1 MAADVKP
8 SQGGPRSGLSI
19 HSHNFRGGLTIALIA
34 LVLLLSTF
42 MVSSPTVPRIL
53 AILVAVAG
61 VATAAGL
68 VPVRGPQD
76 YYGGLVLV
84 LLAILALIASAD
96 LPGQRGF
103 AFGPGTAPRLF
114 SGILAFLG
122 LLVALV
128 GVFSKGPEIEK
139 YKIRGPALV
148 IVAIFLFA
156 ALIRPFG
163 LVVATYLAFIVSIMG
178 STEMRWVESLIA
190 AAAMTLFCVLLFV
203 YLLNLPFQLW
213 PQANAHVILFKQF
226 EDVVGQT
233 WIVLLKLVHIRG

>member
-1 MAADVKP
+1 
-8 SQGGPRSGLSI
+8 
-19 HSHNFRGGLTIALIA
+19 
-34 LVLLLSTF
+34 
-42 MVSSPTVPRIL
+42 
-53 AILVAVAG
+53 
-61 VATAAGL
+61 
-68 VPVRGPQD
+68 VRGEQD

-84 LLAILALIASAD
+84 LLAILAMVASAD

-122 LLVALV
+122 ATVALV
-128 GVFSKGPEIEK
+128 GVFSKGPPIEK

-178 STEMRWVESLIA
+178 STEMRWVESIIA

-226 EDVVGQT
+226 EDVIGQS
-233 WIVLLKLVHIRG
+233 WIILLKLVHIRG